1 MSIALPSEDPLPS
14 RERKLQALRRMKRVA
29 LGLFGVAAGV
39 FVATLFVP
47 PSLGM
52 AALRAVAEAAMVG
65 ALADWFAV
73 VALFRRPLGLPIP
86 HTAVIPMS
94 KDRIADN
101 LARFVQE
108 KFLDPQTL
116 VAQMRRIDPAA
127 YLAQWLAEPANVRCI
142 GGHVARV
149 ARTWLQFVDDKP
161 MRGFL
166 GDALR
171 TVINKIDL
179 SPAIGSILDVLTR
192 DGRHQQL
199 LDALIHYGM
208 RELQKPA
215 VRGDIARRVAQWLKE
230 EHKWK
235 QLLIPT
241 EWLTGQ
247 VVDAAGTVIER
258 LLTDI
263 SQRPEHE
270 IRAIFDGQVDKL
282 VAQLRQNEAFLRK
295 GDELKEYI
303 LHNAAMADYA
313 HDLWAQLRGWLA
325 DDLERPADDSRVLQ
339 HTERIGEWLA
349 DELTRDESL
358 RRSLNDYLETLAQV
372 LAPQLGDFLTG
383 HIRDTVRK
391 WDARD
396 MSEQI
401 ELQIGADLQFIRI
414 NGTLVGGAIGL
425 LLFVIAHASQ
435 IWAALGGG

>member
-1 MSIALPSEDPLPS
+1 MSTVLSTEAPLPA
-14 RERKLQALRRMKRVA
+14 REHKLRALRRMKRVA
-29 LGLFGVAAGV
+29 LGLFGLAAGV
-39 FVATLFVP
+39 FVATLFLP

-52 AALRAVAEAAMVG
+52 IGLRAVAEAAMVG

-86 HTAVIPMS
+86 HTAVIPS
-94 KDRIADN
+94 NKDRIADN

-108 KFLDPQTL
+108 KFLDPDAL
-116 VAQMRRIDPAA
+116 IAQMRRIDPAA
-127 YLAQWLAEPANVRCI
+127 YLAQWLAQPANVRCI
-142 GGHVARV
+142 GGHVGRV

-161 MRGFL
+161 MQGFF

-179 SPAIGSILDVLTR
+179 SPALGSMLDVLTR

-199 LDALIHYGM
+199 LDALIGYAL
-208 RELQKPA
+208 RELQKPS
-215 VRGDIARRVAQWLKE
+215 VRGEIARRVVQWLKE

-241 EWLTGQ
+241 EWLTTQ
-247 VVDAAGTVIER
+247 VVDAAGSVIDR

-303 LHNAAMADYA
+303 LHNAAMAGYA
-313 HDLWAQLRGWLA
+313 RDLWAQLRGWLT
-325 DDLERPADDSRVLQ
+325 DDLERPADASRVLQ
-339 HTERIGEWLA
+339 HTERIGAWLA
-349 DELTRDESL
+349 DELARDEAL
-358 RRSLNDYLETLAQV
+358 RRSLNDYLEALAQL

-391 WDARD
+391 WDAGD

-425 LLFVIAHASQ
+425 LLFVIAHAAQ
-435 IWAALGGG
+435 IWTALGGG